1 MKFKFLFQAIITIL
15 SLATANAQNEIQF
28 TNLDSLLTFAEKN
41 GTAIKT
47 SDAQLM
53 LAKYQTLFAKIN
65 LFNPR
70 ASVNYAATDNTQLPV
85 NFFPAEIFNGQP
97 GTFKEVHTGKQYV
110 QSVYITPQID
120 IINPATWAEL
130 SSAKSGE
137 QLTTINSTLTK
148 KTLFESIAASY
159 FNIISFQQQVNLT
172 SRTLLNAD
180 SILKIFQGKYQ
191 QGIIRSQD
199 VNNAKVNKLLI
210 QDRLQLLQKAMEREY
225 NLLKLLC
232 DADMNVKFVIEPREP
247 PEIPVQDPLVAEN
260 PLYVNQA
267 QIQLQYSSSEYKARR
282 AAYYPTLSFIG
293 NWALQENSNLHFF
306 DNTSRWIP
314 TSYFGLRFS
323 YTFPDAGRLSQ
334 TMSAKTSWKTAEL
347 NLEHKKRQQETDY
360 LQLLLDYKKAKE
372 SATITKEIID
382 LKEDTYQKNLNLFL
396 EDIYSADDLLIS
408 FNDALTASLNYQSAV
423 INLQYQLSKISI
435 NNNVK

>member
-15 SLATANAQNEIQF
+15 SFATANAQHEIQF
-28 TNLDSLLTFAEKN
+28 TSLDSLLTFAEQN
-41 GTAIKT
+41 STAIKT

-65 LFNPR
+65 QFNPR

-97 GTFKEVHTGKQYV
+97 GTFKEVHTSKQYV
-110 QSVYITPQID
+110 QSVYVTPQID

-130 SSAKSGE
+130 SSAKLGE

-159 FNIISFQQQVNLT
+159 FNIISFQHQIDLT
-172 SRTLLNAD
+172 SKTLLNAD
-180 SILKIFQGKYQ
+180 TILKIFQDKYQ

-210 QDRLQLLQKAMEREY
+210 QDRLQLLQNALEREY

-232 DADMNVKFVIEPREP
+232 DADMNLKFVIEYQETKD
-247 PEIPVQDPLVAEN
+247 IPVQDPLVAEN
-260 PLYVNQA
+260 PLFVNQA
-267 QIQLQYSSSEYKARR
+267 QMQLQYSASEYKARR
-282 AAYYPTLSFIG
+282 AANYPTLSFIA
-293 NWALQENSNLHFF
+293 NWAKQENSNLHFF

-314 TSYFGLRFS
+314 ANYFGLRLS
-323 YTFPDAGRLSQ
+323 YTFPDAGSLSQ
-334 TMSAKTSWKTAEL
+334 TIAAKTSWT
-347 NLEHKKRQQETDY
+347 N
-360 LQLLLDYKKAKE
+360 
-372 SATITKEIID
+372 
-382 LKEDTYQKNLNLFL
+382 
-396 EDIYSADDLLIS
+396 
-408 FNDALTASLNYQSAV
+408 
-423 INLQYQLSKISI
+423 
-435 NNNVK
+435 